1 MQDSAVIE
9 AVKVEIILS
18 PFKGEGH
25 RKIGARM
32 RRKGLRVR
40 RDRLRELMMQA
51 GLGSPHR
58 VNQGKSKSH
67 DGKITVEGPNQMLA
81 IDATK
86 VQTRFDGWV
95 WIFFVIDHWNGECLG
110 QYVGKRG
117 DRHAALEALGESTK
131 HLFGSLDKGAAC
143 GMKLRADHGSQFMA
157 EAFQKQIIYWG
168 YIPSMALV
176 GEPETNGVV
185 ERFNRTYK
193 EQVIHGAVFETVR
206 DLQEATR
213 AFAEIYNSSWLL
225 EKLNYQSPLEAR
237 MKWSDLAVAI

>member
-1 MQDSAVIE
+1 
-9 AVKVEIILS
+9 
-18 PFKGEGH
+18 
-25 RKIGARM
+25 
-32 RRKGLRVR
+32 
-40 RDRLRELMMQA
+40 
-51 GLGSPHR
+51 
-58 VNQGKSKSH
+58 
-67 DGKITVEGPNQMLA
+67 
-81 IDATK
+81 
-86 VQTRFDGWV
+86 
-95 WIFFVIDHWNGECLG
+95 
-110 QYVGKRG
+110 
-117 DRHAALEALGESTK
+117 
-131 HLFGSLDKGAAC
+131 
-143 GMKLRADHGSQFMA
+143 MA